1 MKNIVNSW
9 TESVCAFMGNLCG
22 QDAKNAQSVTKVYIH
37 LSNFILKKLT
47 TDFITKIV
55 IVTYQ

>member
-1 MKNIVNSW
+1 MKNIVNRW
-9 TESVCAFMGNLCG
+9 TENICAMGNLWG
-22 QDAKNAQSVTKVYIH
+22 QDAKNVQSVTKVYIH

-47 TDFITKIV
+47 TDFVTKIV

>member
-1 MKNIVNSW
+1 MKNIVNRW
-9 TESVCAFMGNLCG
+9 TENICAMRNLWG
-22 QDAKNAQSVTKVYIH
+22 QDAKNVQSVTNVYIH

-47 TDFITKIV
+47 TDFVTKIV